1 MKKRL
6 LFISLVLALLLTALA
21 PATALAKGWPEPP
34 GPKPAGPT
42 SFNGDG
48 LIYVTYMPDPI
59 IKGKIWRYQ
68 GEIVEGFMLQ
78 CDDWDLLAEAAFWS
92 EHDSVVRVDES
103 GNVKGMMTGTFK
115 IIRADGTLVSTLEGR
130 FNGKIT
136 GNHFFDL
143 AVTIRDEG
151 TWTSTKGTGEFEG
164 VKAWGKWSADL
175 ALGVI
180 IDPITNDPV
189 IDPETGQPIITLVG
203 PLTWGG
209 QYTSKLPPKPWQPA
223 IKPGKPIMPWKP
235 IIKPPIKPF
244 KPIIK
249 PGKPIKPWK

>member
-48 LIYVTYMPDPI
+48 LIYVTNMPDPI

-78 CDDWDLLAEAAFWS
+78 CDDWNLLAGAAFWS
-92 EHDSVVRVDES
+92 EHDSVVRVDEL

-115 IIRADGTLVSTLEGR
+115 IIRADGTLEGR

-136 GNHFFDL
+136 GNNFFDPT
-143 AVTIRDEG
+143 VTIRDEG

-175 ALGVI
+175 EYGPPFPGA
-180 IDPITNDPV
+180 P
-189 IDPETGQPIITLVG
+189 PEMYTLVG

-209 QYTSKLPPKPWQPA
+209 QYTSKLQPKPWQPA
-223 IKPGKPIMPWKP
+223 IKPGKPNMPWKP
-235 IIKPPIKPF
+235 VIKPPIKPF

-249 PGKPIKPWK
+249 PGQPIKPWK